1 MAVTTGQDKDFMI
14 PDAISCLLLVTK
26 TCPPSGSVGEG
37 TVKAHGFNAAFEI
50 VMQFLKFK

>member
-26 TCPPSGSVGEG
+26 TCPPSGSAGEG
-37 TVKAHGFNAAFEI
+37 TVKGHGFNAAFEI